1 MMTTRLSTIY
11 VASICAL
18 SAQLANAADSGADM
32 HRLQQQRE
40 QQQTELR
47 LKMQQQQDR
56 ALRPPQNPGADLQR
70 RQLER
75 TQIERQ
81 IQLHD
86 RQSRAG
92 IAPQP
97 AVSEAKEKAD
107 QAQESERAARSSAQQ
122 LRGFDAERY
131 LESERVVRPGLP
143 PVDY

>member
-1 MMTTRLSTIY
+1 MTTQLSKIY
-11 VASICAL
+11 VACVFAL

-47 LKMQQQQDR
+47 LKMQQQQDS
-56 ALRPPQNPGADLQR
+56 ALRPPQNPAVDLQR

-75 TQIERQ
+75 TQLERQ
-81 IQLHD
+81 MQLHE

-92 IAPQP
+92 IAPHP
-97 AVSEAKEKAD
+97 AVSEAREKAD
-107 QAQESERAARSSAQQ
+107 QAQESERAARSSAQE
-122 LRGFDAERY
+122 LRGFDAERH
-131 LESERVVRPGLP
+131 LESERATRPGLP